1 MILLTADR
9 VLVAMDTYLQDG
21 AVLIDGQTITAVGPR
36 DQISRQAGAD
46 ARRIP
51 FSGTVMPGL
60 IDAHVHL
67 IFDGSP
73 DPVAALENTDEAL
86 LGQMRHRAQ
95 QLLRTGVTTARDLG
109 DRNGLAF
116 RVAEEVT
123 AGELSGPDILAAG
136 TPATPPGGHCYFLG
150 GEVSGEREVRDLVRR
165 NIAAGARVIKVM
177 TSGGGLT
184 KDGPRS
190 WQSQFSCEELQALVQ
205 EAHSAGVPVA
215 AHAHGTDAIA
225 EAVDAGVDTLE
236 HCTWMTEDGFDLR
249 RDVLQRII
257 DRNIAVSM
265 TVSPH
270 WRMLPKV
277 FGEDRAALMFDQVR
291 QMAEA
296 GANMIVGTDAGV
308 QRTGFDGLPGALTF
322 YAHLGLPN
330 STVLDMATRRAADA
344 LGLGGVTGRVA
355 PGFRADLLLVDGD
368 PLQDLEALKRA
379 RTVIAAGHVC
389 EEE

>member
-1 MILLTADR
+1 MLITADR
-9 VLVAMDTYLQDG
+9 ILGSTGTYLEDG
-21 AVLIDGQTITAVGPR
+21 AVLTDGDEIIAVGPR
-36 DQISRQAGAD
+36 EEISRQAGPD
-46 ARRIP
+46 VRRVE
-51 FSGTVMPGL
+51 FAGTVMPGL

-73 DPVAALENTDEAL
+73 DPVAALQNSDEVL
-86 LGQMRHRAQ
+86 LDQMRHRAE
-95 QLLRTGVTTARDLG
+95 QLLRSGVTTARDLG

-116 RVAEEVT
+116 RIAEEVE
-123 AGELSGPDILAAG
+123 AGRLSGSRILAAG

-150 GEVSGEREVRDLVRR
+150 GEVTGEKQVRDLVRR
-165 NIAAGARVIKVM
+165 NAEAGAAVIKVM

-190 WQSQFSCEELQALVQ
+190 WQSQFSREELQALVE
-205 EAHSAGVPVA
+205 EAHSAGLPVA
-215 AHAHGTDAIA
+215 AHAHGTEAIT

-257 DRNIAVSM
+257 DGNITVST

-277 FGEDRAALMFDQVR
+277 FGEERANLMFDQIR
-291 QMAEA
+291 QMADA
-296 GANMIVGTDAGV
+296 GANMIAGTDAGV

-322 YAHLGLPN
+322 YAHLGIPN
-330 STVLDMATRRAADA
+330 SAILDMATRRPAET
-344 LGLGGVTGRVA
+344 LGLGEVTGRVA

-368 PLQDLEALKRA
+368 PLQDLEALQQVRA
-379 RTVIAAGHVC
+379 VVADGHMHGQ
-389 EEE
+389 E

>member
-1 MILLTADR
+1 
-9 VLVAMDTYLQDG
+9 
-21 AVLIDGQTITAVGPR
+21 
-36 DQISRQAGAD
+36 
-46 ARRIP
+46 
-51 FSGTVMPGL
+51 MPGL

-73 DPVAALENTDEAL
+73 APVAALENSDEVL
-86 LGQMRHRAQ
+86 LGRMRLHAE

-116 RVAEEVT
+116 RIAEET
-123 AGELSGPDILAAG
+123 AIGQLSGPRILAAG

-150 GEVSGEREVRDLVRR
+150 GEVSGEAEVRDLVRR
-165 NIAAGARVIKVM
+165 NIAAGAAVIKVM

-190 WQSQFSCEELQALVQ
+190 WQSQFSRNELRALVD

-215 AHAHGTDAIA
+215 AHAHGTEAIT

-257 DRNIAVSM
+257 DQDIAVSV

-270 WRMLPKV
+270 WHMLPKLV
-277 FGEDRAALMFDQVR
+277 NKERVTLMFDQVR

-296 GANMIVGTDAGV
+296 GARMIVGTDAGV

-322 YAHLGLPN
+322 YAHLGIPN
-330 STVLDMATRRAADA
+330 GTILDMATRRTAEA
-344 LGLGGVTGRVA
+344 LGLGDVTGRVA
-355 PGFRADLLLVDGD
+355 AGFRADLLLIDGD
-368 PLQDLEALKRA
+368 PLQDLDALQRV
-379 RTVIAAGHVC
+379 RTVVAGGRLVEVHGQD
-389 EEE
+389 

>member
-1 MILLTADR
+1 MLITADR
-9 VLVAMDTYLQDG
+9 ILVSIGTYLEDG
-21 AVLIDGQTITAVGPR
+21 AVLTDGDEIIAVGPR
-36 DQISRQAGAD
+36 EEISRQAGPD
-46 ARRIP
+46 VRRVE
-51 FSGTVMPGL
+51 FAGTVMPGL

-67 IFDGSP
+67 IFDGNP
-73 DPVAALENTDEAL
+73 DPVAALQNSDEVL
-86 LGQMRHRAQ
+86 LDQMRHRAE
-95 QLLRTGVTTARDLG
+95 QLLHSGVTTARDLG

-116 RVAEEVT
+116 RVAEEVE
-123 AGELSGPDILAAG
+123 AGRLSGSRILAAG

-150 GEVSGEREVRDLVRR
+150 GEVTGEEQVRDLVRR
-165 NIAAGARVIKVM
+165 NAEAGAAVIKVM

-190 WQSQFSCEELQALVQ
+190 WQSQFSREELQALVE
-205 EAHSAGVPVA
+205 EAHSAGLPVA
-215 AHAHGTDAIA
+215 AHAHGTEAIT

-257 DRNIAVSM
+257 DRNITVST

-277 FGEDRAALMFDQVR
+277 FGEERANLMFDHVR
-291 QMAEA
+291 QMADA

-322 YAHLGLPN
+322 YAHLGIPN
-330 STVLDMATRRAADA
+330 SAILDMATRGAAEA
-344 LGLGGVTGRVA
+344 LGLGAVTGRVA
-355 PGFRADLLLVDGD
+355 PGLRADLLLVDGD
-368 PLQDLEALKRA
+368 PLQDLEALQQVRA
-379 RTVIAAGHVC
+379 VIAAGHMH
-389 EEE
+389 EQE